1 MRCSNFCSQN
11 GSLRLVSDIASDI
24 AVVLFPSVTNP
35 FMQVLRPPARAGG
48 PFERSTPMLTTG
60 LEPCYFTS
68 PLRQL

>member
-1 MRCSNFCSQN
+1 MRGSNFCSQN
-11 GSLRLVSDIASDI
+11 GSLRLVSDV

-35 FMQVLRPPARAGG
+35 FMQVLDWMRSPARAGG
-48 PFERSTPMLTTG
+48 PFKLSTPMLTTG

>member
-1 MRCSNFCSQN
+1 MRGSNFCSQN
-11 GSLRLVSDIASDI
+11 GSLRLVSDV